1 MKIFSSQK
9 NYRLPIYDY
18 NLFWAA
24 LILLGLGLVMVYSSS
39 VDSAAA
45 SKLSN
50 YENYYYLVRQS
61 IYILLGF
68 ILGYICFLI
77 PIYFWQRTAPY
88 LFILGLILLVIVLI
102 PGIGREVNG
111 SRRWISL
118 IFFNF
123 QPSEIVKL
131 FTIMYASDYVLR
143 KSKQMRTI
151 IKGFLPMLGVIVLT
165 GFLLL
170 LEPDFGA
177 LAVITLIAMGILF
190 LGGLTYKIFFSLL
203 IFAPISI
210 YFLIISSPYRM
221 ERIVGF
227 LDPWS
232 DPFGKGYQLTHSL
245 IAFGRG
251 EIFGVGLGGSVEKLQ
266 YLPEAHTDFILA
278 VLGEEF
284 GFVGVTLVIVLFAY
298 LVLRMFGIAKESIQ
312 NKKHFAALMAQGVGL
327 WFGFQGIINMGVN
340 LGLFPT
346 KGLTLPLLS
355 YGGSSILMN
364 MIALAI
370 VLKIDHENRKNMR
383 GQFY

>member
-9 NYRLPIYDY
+9 NYNLPIYDY
-18 NLFWAA
+18 NLIWVS
-24 LILLGLGLVMVYSSS
+24 LILLGIGLVMVYSSS
-39 VDSAAA
+39 VDIAAA

-50 YENYYYLVRQS
+50 YENYYYLLRQF
-61 IYILLGF
+61 IFITLGF
-68 ILGYICFLI
+68 FIGYICFLI
-77 PIYFWQRTAPY
+77 PIYFWQKMAPF
-88 LFILGLILLVIVLI
+88 LFIMGLVLLILVLV

-111 SRRWISL
+111 SQRWISL
-118 IFFNF
+118 GFTNF
-123 QPSEIVKL
+123 QPSEVVKL

-151 IKGFLPMLGVIVLT
+151 MKGFLPMLGVIVFT

-177 LAVITLIAMGILF
+177 LAVITLIALGILF
-190 LGGLTYKIFFSLL
+190 LGGLTYKIFFSLI

-210 YFLIISSPYRM
+210 YFLITSSPYRM

-227 LDPWS
+227 LDPWA

-251 EIFGVGLGGSVEKLQ
+251 EFFGVGLGGSVEKLQ

-284 GFVGVTLVIVLFAY
+284 GFLGVTIVICLFAY

-312 NKKHFAALMAQGVGL
+312 NKKHFAALIAQGIGL
-327 WFGFQGIINMGVN
+327 WFGLQGIINMGVN
-340 LGLFPT
+340 VGLFPT

-364 MIALAI
+364 IIALSI
-370 VLKIDHENRKNMR
+370 VLKIDHENRKNIR